1 MASCDSPITT
11 SLAYTKNPDIISVPP
26 TNQIVY
32 ADISASAIFDG
43 DDKWYG
49 VNVTGSSGTPQNNML
64 ISGSGKITLI
74 RTADCPTSRQYYELQ
89 DCETSTLYYSNFSV
103 LSDDD
108 IPDNSILQDYPNA
121 YIRYNVNGKI
131 FNTGSL
137 TATPNAVSSSGTCPS
152 FTFYEYRVNAQTG
165 SGNPSSGTAACT
177 PNLSVPIYTTE
188 STLDSAIANSS
199 YSNVSQFLYNT
210 SSLTNLFNGGD
221 GRYGIGNVGDTV
233 PRSVIRINTYGVS
246 SEGEVAECQSLPS
259 ISATKVDIQPNHSES
274 INLASSFSDPSF
286 NPNIQSQIVE
296 HGFFIGTDSGSS
308 NSNTKYISTGS
319 NKTVSATV
327 TANQTAGPGI
337 EWVEFNYFD
346 VSSLTQI
353 ITSTAN
359 GAGEITTASICMV
372 ADNTSSLRD
381 YINTDP
387 GNSNPSSNENFTV
400 TIDTGSI
407 GCGDTPL
414 TSSWDTY
421 SGLTHN
427 TQYYAWAYASSSL
440 GITTS
445 SRIDFKTIPNNLIAV
460 QLGGSANNYSS
471 VSSNPCIGTCGVS
484 RPFDSDP
491 CYQVDSVGIASPT
504 QYTVYVSGSTP
515 SASYYTDIQNTEVYS
530 DYYFTTR
537 QIYPLSDGSDSWGA
551 FDQYRY
557 PEYSYMLSQSQ
568 YYNDITIGR
577 GGVNLESTIS
587 NRLTGFNTLF
597 FCSASCC

>member
-1 MASCDSPITT
+1 
-11 SLAYTKNPDIISVPP
+11 
-26 TNQIVY
+26 
-32 ADISASAIFDG
+32 
-43 DDKWYG
+43 
-49 VNVTGSSGTPQNNML
+49 
-64 ISGSGKITLI
+64 
-74 RTADCPTSRQYYELQ
+74 
-89 DCETSTLYYSNFSV
+89 
-103 LSDDD
+103 
-108 IPDNSILQDYPNA
+108 
-121 YIRYNVNGKI
+121 
-131 FNTGSL
+131 
-137 TATPNAVSSSGTCPS
+137 
-152 FTFYEYRVNAQTG
+152 
-165 SGNPSSGTAACT
+165 
-177 PNLSVPIYTTE
+177 
-188 STLDSAIANSS
+188 
-199 YSNVSQFLYNT
+199 
-210 SSLTNLFNGGD
+210 
-221 GRYGIGNVGDTV
+221 
-233 PRSVIRINTYGVS
+233 
-246 SEGEVAECQSLPS
+246 
-259 ISATKVDIQPNHSES
+259 
-274 INLASSFSDPSF
+274 
-286 NPNIQSQIVE
+286 
-296 HGFFIGTDSGSS
+296 
-308 NSNTKYISTGS
+308 
-319 NKTVSATV
+319 
-327 TANQTAGPGI
+327 
-337 EWVEFNYFD
+337 
-346 VSSLTQI
+346 
-353 ITSTAN
+353 
-359 GAGEITTASICMV
+359 MV